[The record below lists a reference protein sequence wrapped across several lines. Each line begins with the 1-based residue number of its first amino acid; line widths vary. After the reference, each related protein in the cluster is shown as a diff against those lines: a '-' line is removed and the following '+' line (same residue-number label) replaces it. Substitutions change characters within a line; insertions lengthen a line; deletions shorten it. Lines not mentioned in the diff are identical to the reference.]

1 MEKAENVYMLCV
13 DFGWADLGTWGSLYD
28 IADKD
33 TEGNAVAKTNAILYE
48 CEGNMIALNDPNRLA
63 VLQGLKDYI
72 VAEAGNVLMICKR
85 EEEVRIKQFIAD
97 ALMKYGKDFK

>member
-1 MEKAENVYMLCV
+1 
-13 DFGWADLGTWGSLYD
+13 
-28 IADKD
+28 
-33 TEGNAVAKTNAILYE
+33 
-48 CEGNMIALNDPNRLA
+48 MIALNDPNRLA

-85 EEEVRIKQFIAD
+85 EEEERIKQFIAD